1 MLLQLEKVSSFY
13 GRTQILRDIDFGV
26 TKGTCM
32 CVLGRNGVGKTTLL
46 RTIMGLVDKMSGT
59 LTVSD
64 TNLTKARTDERAK
77 YGLGYVPQGRQ
88 ILGNFTVRENILL
101 GTFAKADRSGKVPE
115 ICLDLF
121 PYLAENLNRRAGEL
135 SGGQQ
140 QQLAISRALAVDPQ
154 ILLLDEPTEGIQP
167 NIVAEI
173 GETLR
178 MLNKKMGISMILSEQ
193 HIKVA
198 RDLGDQF
205 VMMDNGRI
213 VEQGTL
219 EVRPHRRDG
228 QPPHDRLKT
237 KATRNQGRKKWNLF
251 QRREHRSER
260 R

>member
-46 RTIMGLVDKMSGT
+46 RTIMGLVDKMTGT
-59 LTVSD
+59 LSVSD

-213 VEQGTL
+213 VESGVISDLTD
-219 EVRPHRRDG
+219 EMV
-228 QPPHDRLKT
+228 DRHMT
-237 KATRNQGRKKWNLF
+237 V
-251 QRREHRSER
+251 
-260 R
+260 